1 MYKVIIAD
9 DELAVRERLIG
20 QLEKFKEKFEVI
32 GTFDNGYDALINGV
46 SLQPDLIIT
55 DIKMPYIDGIELVKR
70 AKEELPL
77 IQAII
82 ISGYDS
88 FDFAKQA
95 ISLGCVVGYLSKPIT
110 FEELKESMDK
120 AESLLDKLTNFENEE
135 SITIEEAKKNKELT
149 KLMDLNLL
157 MTTKNISDEFRS
169 RLKDDGINLNYKNLF
184 FCIFDFDDEYDKIT
198 INEFENAG
206 LLLEKVISEE
216 FKYSPYETLF
226 FQSTQHYNLFVM
238 SNDEIKKEEI
248 EAILKKII
256 AIVNKSSRAS
266 MSVGTSEFDDEGG
279 INSDMSFRKLYRHAE
294 RTLEFRTVI
303 GKGSVL
309 FFSDLNNTKP
319 QSGKIDDNEFKAISY
334 ELLYGRAEESKN
346 KIAALFEKVTPES
359 FKDTYFF
366 IMDNL
371 LNILIKSCISISSLY
386 DSYMSQADLVKTM
399 YSFKTN
405 QARLTFFNN
414 LVDRIDKINN
424 ESKISRIE
432 LSYNQIVDYILNNY
446 TNQTLS
452 LDKLGKDLG
461 YSVSYISAIL
471 KTHNTS
477 FTKCLTDKRMEAA
490 KTLLLG
496 SDEKL
501 VIIASKIGYEDPYYF
516 SHCFKKYYGVSPLA
530 YKKQK

>member
-1 MYKVIIAD
+1 MFKVIIAD
-9 DELAVRERLIG
+9 DELAVRERLLG
-20 QLEKFKEKFEVI
+20 QLEKFKDSFKVV
-32 GTFDNGYDALINGV
+32 GSFDNGYDALVNGV
-46 SLQPDLIIT
+46 LLQPDLIIT

-70 AKEELPL
+70 FKEEMPL

-95 ISLGCVVGYLSKPIT
+95 ISLGCVVGYLSKPIS
-110 FEELKESMDK
+110 FEELKDSMDK
-120 AESLLDKLTNFENEE
+120 AKILLNKLSNFEKDEV
-135 SITIEEAKKNKELT
+135 ITTEEAKKNKELT

-157 MTTKNISDEFRS
+157 MTTKNISDEFRA
-169 RLKDDGINLNYKNLF
+169 RLKDDGVNLDYKNLF
-184 FCIFDFDDEYDKIT
+184 FCIFDFDEEYDKIT

-206 LLLEKVISEE
+206 LLLEKVVDKE

-256 AIVNKSSRAS
+256 AIINKSSKTS

-309 FFSDLNNTKP
+309 FYSDLNNTKP
-319 QSGKIDDNEFKAISY
+319 QSGKVDDNEFKAISY
-334 ELLYGRAEESKN
+334 ELLYGHVEQSKN

-371 LNILIKSCISISSLY
+371 LNILVKSCISISNLY
-386 DSYMSQADLVKTM
+386 DTYMSQADLVKTM
-399 YSFKTN
+399 YNYKTN
-405 QARLTFFNN
+405 DARLAFFNN
-414 LVDRIDKINN
+414 LVDKIDKINN
-424 ESKISRIE
+424 ESKVSRIE
-432 LSYNQIVDYILNNY
+432 LSYNQIFYYILNNY
-446 TNQTLS
+446 TDQTLS

-461 YSVSYISAIL
+461 YSVSYVSAIL

-490 KTLLLG
+490 KNLLLS

-516 SHCFKKYYGVSPLA
+516 SHCFKKYYGVSPLT